1 MVHRHQQNIT
11 KKHGGQN
18 TSCQKQHSVEVSEYL
33 VDIEMKLQN
42 RHSIN
47 RCFYY
52 CTYIVYFSRSL
63 IAFKWLLRAIEHHG
77 SSVIY
82 GINFIVN
89 GFSGDQDEEN
99 FIAFVEHSKLANV
112 YLNHSTKL
120 LPEVCFN
127 GYAISL
133 VVVIPWK

>member
-1 MVHRHQQNIT
+1 MN
-11 KKHGGQN
+11 
-18 TSCQKQHSVEVSEYL
+18 
-33 VDIEMKLQN
+33 
-42 RHSIN
+42 SI
-47 RCFYY
+47 F
-52 CTYIVYFSRSL
+52 RSL

-89 GFSGDQDEEN
+89 GFHGDQDEEN

-120 LPEVCFN
+120 LPEVYHHLCLSAFLM
-127 GYAISL
+127 GHITLIYIYSRSDEISVFRFL
-133 VVVIPWK
+133 KVFKKLNPSLTTGLGDENLERYCDDAFSTNENKKIT

>member
-1 MVHRHQQNIT
+1 MNFI
-11 KKHGGQN
+11 
-18 TSCQKQHSVEVSEYL
+18 L
-33 VDIEMKLQN
+33 
-42 RHSIN
+42 
-47 RCFYY
+47 
-52 CTYIVYFSRSL
+52 RSL

-89 GFSGDQDEEN
+89 GFNGDQDEEN

-120 LPEVCFN
+120 LPEVYHQLCLSAFL
-127 GYAISL
+127 ITMKSL
-133 VVVIPWK
+133 CLFLIVILMK

>member
-1 MVHRHQQNIT
+1 MI
-11 KKHGGQN
+11 
-18 TSCQKQHSVEVSEYL
+18 
-33 VDIEMKLQN
+33 
-42 RHSIN
+42 
-47 RCFYY
+47 
-52 CTYIVYFSRSL
+52 YIFRSL

-99 FIAFVEHSKLANV
+99 FIAFVEDSKLANV

-120 LPEVCFN
+120 LPEVGLKMLFRFHHEKFCVLKLIEQKRIIKS
-127 GYAISL
+127 AIYSFADFGRYSGD
-133 VVVIPWK
+133 